1 MPHRPDPNI
10 TEEHGARGGGGFL
23 ESLHGSDNPS
33 GLPETP
39 VARAARL
46 EAAQN
51 PSATRD
57 PEPWEKE

>member
-1 MPHRPDPNI
+1 M
-10 TEEHGARGGGGFL
+10 
-23 ESLHGSDNPS
+23 ESLHGGSNPS

-39 VARAARL
+39 AARAARL

-57 PEPWEKE
+57 PEPWEIPAVEPRNPSPTAKIEGGDK